1 MSLII
6 NVKLFD
12 RDVKTNSI
20 SSKQIYENSFVAP
33 EELISDRSLDAI
45 RKIVKIKLQEYFQD
59 FCFSWVY
66 WIKDE
71 YYEDERYG
79 YEDQVISI
87 NLSIYGE
94 LLKGDYRTLYMIDK
108 KSMCIYIMNRLREL
122 ELVKDGQ

>member
-12 RDVKTNSI
+12 RDTEADSI

-33 EELISDRSLDAI
+33 EELISDRSLDTI
-45 RKIVKIKLQEYFQD
+45 REIVKIKLQEYFKD

-66 WIKDE
+66 WIKDK
-71 YYEDERYG
+71 YCEDNRYK

-87 NLSIYGE
+87 SLSIYGK
-94 LLKGDYRTLYMIDK
+94 LLKGDYNTLYRIDK
-108 KSMCIYIMNRLREL
+108 KSMCIYIMNKLKEL
-122 ELVKDGQ
+122 ELVKG

>member
-12 RDVKTNSI
+12 RDVKADSM

-33 EELISDRSLDAI
+33 EELISDGSLDTI
-45 RKIVKIKLQEYFQD
+45 REIVKIKLQEYFKD

-66 WIKDE
+66 WIKDK
-71 YYEDERYG
+71 YCEDNRYK

-87 NLSIYGE
+87 SLSIYSE
-94 LLKGDYRTLYMIDK
+94 LLKDDYNTLYKIDK
-108 KSMCIYIMNRLREL
+108 KSMCIYIMNKLKEL
-122 ELVKDGQ
+122 ELVKG

>member
-12 RDVKTNSI
+12 RDVKTDSI

-33 EELISDRSLDAI
+33 EELISDRSSDTI
-45 RKIVKIKLQEYFQD
+45 QEIVKIKLQEYFKD

-66 WIKDE
+66 WIKDK
-71 YYEDERYG
+71 YCEDNRYK

-87 NLSIYGE
+87 SLSIYGE
-94 LLKGDYRTLYMIDK
+94 LLKDDYNTLYKIDK
-108 KSMCIYIMNRLREL
+108 KSMCIYIMNKLKEL
-122 ELVKDGQ
+122 ELEKG

>member
-12 RDVKTNSI
+12 RGVKTDSM

-33 EELISDRSLDAI
+33 EELISDRSLDTI
-45 RKIVKIKLQEYFQD
+45 QEIVKIKLQEYFKD

-66 WIKDE
+66 WIKDK
-71 YYEDERYG
+71 YCEDDRYN

-87 NLSIYGE
+87 SLSIYGE
-94 LLKGDYRTLYMIDK
+94 LLKDDYNTLYKIDK
-108 KSMCIYIMNRLREL
+108 KSMCIYIMNKLKEL
-122 ELVKDGQ
+122 ELIKG

>member
-12 RDVKTNSI
+12 RDTEADSI

-33 EELISDRSLDAI
+33 EELISDRSLDTI
-45 RKIVKIKLQEYFQD
+45 REIIKIKLQEYFKD

-66 WIKDE
+66 WIKDK
-71 YYEDERYG
+71 YYEDNRYK

-87 NLSIYGE
+87 SLSIYGE
-94 LLKGDYRTLYMIDK
+94 LLKGDYNTLYRINK
-108 KSMCIYIMNRLREL
+108 KNMCIYIMNKLKEL
-122 ELVKDGQ
+122 ELVKG

>member
-12 RDVKTNSI
+12 RDTEADSI

-33 EELISDRSLDAI
+33 EELISDRSLDTI
-45 RKIVKIKLQEYFQD
+45 QEIVKIKLQEYFKD

-66 WIKDE
+66 WIKDK
-71 YYEDERYG
+71 YCEDNRYK

-87 NLSIYGE
+87 SLSIYGE
-94 LLKGDYRTLYMIDK
+94 LLKGDYNTLYRIDK
-108 KSMCIYIMNRLREL
+108 KSMCIYIMNKLKEL
-122 ELVKDGQ
+122 ELVKG

>member
-12 RDVKTNSI
+12 CDVKTDSI

-33 EELISDRSLDAI
+33 EELISDRSLDTI
-45 RKIVKIKLQEYFQD
+45 REIVKIKLQEYFKD

-66 WIKDE
+66 WIKDK
-71 YYEDERYG
+71 YCEDDRYK

-87 NLSIYGE
+87 SLSIYGE
-94 LLKGDYRTLYMIDK
+94 FLKGDYNTLYRIDK
-108 KSMCIYIMNRLREL
+108 KSMCIYIMNKLKEL
-122 ELVKDGQ
+122 ELVKG